1 MKSKIKPKMTGSK
14 NDRANAE
21 PQEHVV
27 VFGTQRI
34 GAIYA
39 LRAGINPKRIR
50 LATEGME
57 AFRGVTGAIT
67 VVRVS
72 DEVWQPPTNPCAL
85 RTRET
90 EQALKEA
97 RQAGVRIKDVFLD

>member
-1 MKSKIKPKMTGSK
+1 MSKKQQKIGRLSV
-14 NDRANAE
+14 DRTDSAPE
-21 PQEHVV
+21 GHVV

-39 LRAGINPKRIR
+39 LRAGINPRRII
-50 LATEGME
+50 LATQGME
-57 AFRGVTGAIT
+57 ALRRISTGGIT

-72 DEVWQPPTNPCAL
+72 EEAWQPPTNPCAS

-90 EQALKEA
+90 EQALKTLRED
-97 RQAGVRIKDVFLD
+97 GVAIRDVMLD